1 MIINCTWFVV
11 KESKC
16 WCAMDIGVI
25 IASINEDRGDG
36 HGGCGEDII
45 AD

>member
-16 WCAMDIGVI
+16 WSAKDTSVI
-25 IASINEDRGDG
+25 MASINDGLGDG
-36 HGGCGEDII
+36 RWRCGGI
-45 AD
+45 